1 MHALINVLDFLI
13 HILFTLYIYAVVIR
27 ILLGLTRADFYNPFS
42 KFILSI
48 TNPALQPL
56 RRWMPSIGR
65 IDTAALLVIIAL
77 KFTELL
83 IRGLLVG
90 KKIFLGSLFIPVFFG
105 LIDLIINLYIFAILA
120 LVIISWIAP
129 HMHAQNNPLI
139 SVLRSITEPLLRPAR
154 KLIPPIGMLDLSAMV
169 VLITLYCV
177 QIFIHSIQ
185 L

>member
-13 HILFTLYIYAVVIR
+13 HTLFTLYIYAVIIR
-27 ILLGLTRADFYNPFS
+27 MLLGLTRADFYNPFS

-48 TNPALQPL
+48 TSPVLQPL
-56 RRWMPSIGR
+56 RKWIPSFGR
-65 IDTAALLVIIAL
+65 IDTAALLVIITL
-77 KFTELL
+77 KFAELF

-90 KKIFLGSLFIPVFFG
+90 KKIFLGSLLIPVFFS
-105 LIDLIINLYIFAILA
+105 LINLVVNIFIFTILA
-120 LVIISWIAP
+120 LVIISWVAP

-169 VLITLYCV
+169 VLIALYCV
-177 QIFIHSIQ
+177 QIFMRSIQ